1 MATIQFGIPSLM
13 HSQNVTSSW
22 LTDLWQRSAHAGCLV
37 WQRKIYILYLTSTHK
52 CVSRVRTH
60 RDKYT
65 NSQNTLAE
73 TRSPHTQCDI
83 YSHCTVFFM
92 QIVTISVQ
100 CFEIC
105 SRLQYISLCSCLCCV
120 LPGALTL
127 LGILKSRQPISSS
140 SHHLKGNEC
149 HLIEIGS
156 LSLHWSNIADVYVLF
171 GAAFFLT
178 PFWKCTALHWPLITL
193 RSLNAKMHL
202 MFKTILCTCYKFSVH
217 ISFAFMCPGFV

>member
-1 MATIQFGIPSLM
+1 MSPLPDSL
-13 HSQNVTSSW
+13 TCSSV
-22 LTDLWQRSAHAGCLV
+22 RHMPVVSYGK
-37 WQRKIYILYLTSTHK
+37 RKIYILYLTSTHE

-120 LPGALTL
+120 LPGASDAVRYIKKQTAYLIL
-127 LGILKSRQPISSS
+127 LSPPERKWMSP
-140 SHHLKGNEC
+140 
-149 HLIEIGS
+149 
-156 LSLHWSNIADVYVLF
+156 HWNWFSFIALE
-171 GAAFFLT
+171 
-178 PFWKCTALHWPLITL
+178 
-193 RSLNAKMHL
+193 
-202 MFKTILCTCYKFSVH
+202 
-217 ISFAFMCPGFV
+217 